1 VLRFIGNDKS
11 AEIEMRRLWRVCTLS
26 RGVFDEMMP
35 KTPILLPLL
44 LIVVVS
50 LILWLVV
57 SITSTFQAVNLFG
70 GHAGLTEIRLGSD
83 LFFDRGSPQE
93 EGILRLGLYD
103 VLASILRG
111 MFEVVLIICL
121 KLTLLGTY
129 FYVVGRLIQMD
140 TRWGN
145 WFGFACWIYLP
156 MVIAS
161 AATTTLL
168 FFSLANIS
176 SIVLLSFFRNA
187 LVILPVIWSF
197 CIAVQG
203 LRSWT
208 SKDTAFC
215 VRVALVPYT
224 VIGLLYFLP

>member
-1 VLRFIGNDKS
+1 
-11 AEIEMRRLWRVCTLS
+11 MRRIWRVCTLS
-26 RGVFDEMMP
+26 CGVFDEMMP

-50 LILWLVV
+50 LILWLFS

-70 GHAGLTEIRLGSD
+70 GHAGLSEIKLGSD

-103 VLASILRG
+103 ILVSILRG

-129 FYVVGRLIQMD
+129 FYVVGRLMQMD

-161 AATTTLL
+161 AATTISLL
-168 FFSLANIS
+168 FSRASITSIFLLS
-176 SIVLLSFFRNA
+176 SIRNT
-187 LVILPVIWSF
+187 LVILSVFWSL

-215 VRVALVPYT
+215 IRVALVPYT
-224 VIGLLYFLP
+224 VIVLLYFLP